1 MAAVCHDIGHDG
13 YTNSY
18 HVNAHTDRAI
28 DYNDY
33 SVQESFHASEFF
45 RIMNQEEYYFL
56 EDISRDQYKVFRKNV
71 VNFILATDM
80 AKHAADLAAFNA
92 ICTGYGIKDGENL
105 EKMFEN
111 KETITQEKNTILTLA
126 MHACDVS
133 QQGRKF
139 EVAKEWTYL
148 LFDEFFDQG
157 DLEKYKNLP
166 ITMLCDR
173 VTVNVA
179 AS

>member
-1 MAAVCHDIGHDG
+1 
-13 YTNSY
+13 
-18 HVNAHTDRAI
+18 
-28 DYNDY
+28 
-33 SVQESFHASEFF
+33 
-45 RIMNQEEYYFL
+45 
-56 EDISRDQYKVFRKNV
+56 
-71 VNFILATDM
+71 
-80 AKHAADLAAFNA
+80 
-92 ICTGYGIKDGENL
+92 
-105 EKMFEN
+105 
-111 KETITQEKNTILTLA
+111 

-139 EVAKEWTYL
+139 GVAKEWTYL

-179 AS
+179 ASQPGFISFIPLPLMISLSNVLPDLHNLIQ